1 MRAVKSPAEC
11 ASIQD
16 IRIEIDR
23 IDRRIIALIGE
34 RAGYVQAAAK
44 FKTSTADVRATE
56 RFETMLRQRRAW
68 AEEQGLDP
76 DMIEKLYQDMVN
88 HFIQQ
93 EMAHWKQ
100 EQ

>member
-1 MRAVKSPAEC
+1 MIKRPEEC
-11 ASIQD
+11 SSIDD
-16 IRIEIDR
+16 IRAEIDR
-23 IDRRIIALIGE
+23 IDQQIVTLIGE

-44 FKTSTADVRATE
+44 FKTSAADVRAAE
-56 RFETMLRQRRAW
+56 RLEAMLRQRRAW

-76 DMIEKLYQDMVN
+76 DMIEKLYRDMVN
-88 HFIQQ
+88 HFIRQ

>member
-1 MRAVKSPAEC
+1 MTKQPEEC
-11 ASIQD
+11 SSIDD
-16 IRIEIDR
+16 IRTEIDR
-23 IDRRIIALIGE
+23 IDRQIVALIGE

-44 FKTSTADVRATE
+44 FKVSTADVRAAE
-56 RFETMLRQRRAW
+56 RFEAMMRQRRAW

-76 DMIEKLYQDMVN
+76 DMVEKLYRDMVN
-88 HFIQQ
+88 HFIRQ